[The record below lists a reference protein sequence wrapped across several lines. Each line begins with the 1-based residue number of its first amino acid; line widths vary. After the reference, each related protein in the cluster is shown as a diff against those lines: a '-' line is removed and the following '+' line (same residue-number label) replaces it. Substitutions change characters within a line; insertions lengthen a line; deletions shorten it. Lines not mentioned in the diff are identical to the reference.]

1 MQLPTLREIFEAHDR
16 LGSDKWTTYFGA
28 YDDHFAR
35 FRERPITLLEI
46 GIQNGGSLEIWAKYF
61 ANATRIVGC
70 DIDEKCRDLTF
81 EDPRISVV
89 IGDANSA
96 NSYQAVTSDV
106 AAFDIV
112 VDDGSHLVSDVIQS
126 FALYFPKV
134 KPGGVYVI
142 EDLHTS
148 YWEGFGGGSDLDLSS
163 MGFLKLLADVVNK
176 EFWRDDRVGFNLLQN
191 YASRYDVAVN
201 DAGLE
206 IDEVAF
212 GNSVC
217 IIRKKV
223 LDGEENRRHITGNVF
238 KVLDYTEVKPL
249 SGSKEL
255 LNSLHI
261 TRNLMPA
268 TARQAEF
275 VQLSATTLENVRR
288 IEQLDAELRTV
299 STSANEALTQAQQE
313 IASAND
319 ALASVNDALAH
330 ARQEIASLKNSYS
343 WRLTAPLRYMR
354 LTTPLRYVKAVF
366 RH

>member
-35 FRERPITLLEI
+35 FRERPISLLEI

-61 ANATRIVGC
+61 TNATRIVGC
-70 DIDEKCRDLTF
+70 DIDEKCRELTF

-89 IGDANSA
+89 VGDANSA
-96 NSYQAVTSDV
+96 NTYQTITNDV

-112 VDDGSHLVSDVIQS
+112 IDDGSHVVSDVIQS

-148 YWEGFGGGSDLDLSS
+148 YWEVFGGGSDLTLSS

-176 EFWRDDRVGFNLLQN
+176 EFWRDTRAGFNLFQN
-191 YASRYDVAVN
+191 YASRYNIALN
-201 DAGLE
+201 DADLE
-206 IDEVAF
+206 IEEVAF

-223 LDGEENRRHITGNVF
+223 VEGEENRRHITGNVF
-238 KVLDYTEVKPL
+238 KVLDYTELKPL

-255 LNSLHI
+255 LNSLYI
-261 TRNLMPA
+261 TSNLMPA
-268 TARQAEF
+268 TARQTEF
-275 VQLSATTLENVRR
+275 VQLSATALENARR
-288 IEQLDAELRTV
+288 IEQLEAKLRAIL
-299 STSANEALTQAQQE
+299 TSSNEALAQAQQGM
-313 IASAND
+313 ASAND
-319 ALASVNDALAH
+319 ALAQAG
-330 ARQEIASLKNSYS
+330 QEIAILKNSYS

-354 LTTPLRYVKAVF
+354 LTAPLRYIRKAF
-366 RH
+366 RQ